1 MPEFHLDTSGA
12 IECPKATPD
21 GRPYAFPVPL
31 KWADLDAFTQGYVE
45 ALFFTSQGD
54 GEPGTD
60 NESGLWVESEDEPG
74 LWSNEFGFSDLAP
87 ETLAAIIDDCAKF
100 QADFAA
106 LLTDAYARDYGA
118 DQAGRDFWYTRN
130 GHGVG
135 FWDREELEPVG
146 AAWDS
151 VQIPLDQWTDETRR
165 LREVLK
171 AAAPGQLLTDAS
183 KAFRSLD
190 AYLGDDG
197 KVYLS

>member
-1 MPEFHLDTSGA
+1 MPEFHLDTGGAVDAAPGSGLVGA
-12 IECPKATPD
+12 IHFHD
-21 GRPYAFPVPL
+21 
-31 KWADLDAFTQGYVE
+31 DLDAFTQGYLE

-87 ETLAAIIDDCAKF
+87 ETLAAIIADCREF
-100 QADFAA
+100 QVADNSGQA
-106 LLTDAYARDYGA
+106 LFDAYESDAPR
-118 DQAGRDFWYTRN
+118 AGPRAAGMDFWYTRN
-130 GHGVG
+130 GHGCG
-135 FWDREELEPVG
+135 FWDGDWPEPY
-146 AAWDS
+146 AS
-151 VQIPLDQWTDETRR
+151 Q
-165 LREVLK
+165 
-171 AAAPGQLLTDAS
+171 LTDAS